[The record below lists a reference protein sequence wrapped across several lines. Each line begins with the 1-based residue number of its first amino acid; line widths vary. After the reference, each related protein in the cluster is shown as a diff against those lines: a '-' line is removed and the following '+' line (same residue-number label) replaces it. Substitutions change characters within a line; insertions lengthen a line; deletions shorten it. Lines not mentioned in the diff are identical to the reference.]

1 MRAKF
6 NKFSIFGTTSKNSI
20 KREQAVKYLRHV
32 ISVRIDTMHFEL
44 FDIVARAYNLY
55 YLMIFAEAFE
65 LIRLNFHEY
74 TIIVQKNPYQ
84 IIIEIKKKP

>member
-1 MRAKF
+1 M
-6 NKFSIFGTTSKNSI
+6 N
-20 KREQAVKYLRHV
+20 REQAVKYLRHV

>member
-6 NKFSIFGTTSKNSI
+6 NKFSIFGTMSKNSMN
-20 KREQAVKYLRHV
+20 REQAIKYLRHV
-32 ISVRIDTMHFEL
+32 ISVRIDTAHFEL

-74 TIIVQKNPYQ
+74 TIIVQKDVYN
-84 IIIEIKKKP
+84 ITIEIKRKL

>member
-6 NKFSIFGTTSKNSI
+6 NKFSIFGTMSKNSMS
-20 KREQAVKYLRHV
+20 REQAIKYMRHV
-32 ISVRIDTMHFEL
+32 VSVRIDKMHFEL

-65 LIRLNFHEY
+65 IIRLNFHEY
-74 TIIVQKNPYQ
+74 TIIVQKNLYQ

>member
-1 MRAKF
+1 M
-6 NKFSIFGTTSKNSI
+6 N
-20 KREQAVKYLRHV
+20 REQAIKYMRHV
-32 ISVRIDTMHFEL
+32 ISVRIDTMYFEL

-65 LIRLNFHEY
+65 IIRLNFHEY

-84 IIIEIKKKP
+84 IIIEIKKKS

>member
-1 MRAKF
+1 MNRD
-6 NKFSIFGTTSKNSI
+6 
-20 KREQAVKYLRHV
+20 QAIKYLRHV
-32 ISVRIDTMHFEL
+32 ISVRIDTAHFEL

-74 TIIVQKNPYQ
+74 TIIVQKDPFNYT
-84 IIIEIKKKP
+84 IEIKEKR

>member
-1 MRAKF
+1 M
-6 NKFSIFGTTSKNSI
+6 N
-20 KREQAVKYLRHV
+20 REQAIKYMRHV
-32 ISVRIDTMHFEL
+32 ISVRIDTKHFEL

>member
-1 MRAKF
+1 M
-6 NKFSIFGTTSKNSI
+6 SKNSMN
-20 KREQAVKYLRHV
+20 REQAIKYMRHV
-32 ISVRIDTMHFEL
+32 ISVRIDTKHFEL

-84 IIIEIKKKP
+84 IIIEIKKKPWH